1 MPNLRVLENA
11 LPFAPLKVCALD
23 SAAKLGKSV
32 DNYLVDFRKSLKTP
46 PTLAFLMSFLK
57 KKKSSQGPTNKRRH
71 M

>member
-32 DNYLVDFRKSLKTP
+32 DNYLVDFRKSLKTGLKSDP
-46 PTLAFLMSFLK
+46 AFEGYADPSFMIDAEC
-57 KKKSSQGPTNKRRH
+57 PRF
-71 M
+71 